1 MKGNL
6 RRACTL
12 ILTLL
17 ALFTAAILAYLV
29 FVGGIEIRWGGL
41 EFTCHKFGHPLIL
54 LVILLAL
61 RPFIARP
68 SPFSRLGQWLTRS
81 RQAILL
87 GVFITVIAGLP
98 RLCDLGGHSL
108 GSDELLWME
117 RGKKSVESLYERE
130 FKKAARPFG
139 HPGEVPGVLIGT
151 SYVLLGRG
159 SSWHS
164 YNLIDPIVA
173 ARLPIALLGT
183 ATCILLFLIGR
194 ACFGEAVSFWAAIFL
209 SLYPSHIALSRVAHL
224 DSTLTMFF
232 ASSLLCYCAYAGRR
246 AIRWKIASAIF
257 WAFALLSKSPAFILP
272 IILVAWKACLRI
284 WDRRRQVRFLELS
297 DLGWLGLG
305 LGLYFSLYTKLWY
318 DPAEL
323 HWIEY
328 SSRLPRAHL
337 ISGVIE
343 MVSAFPWLV
352 IAGCLA
358 FVFAL
363 MRAAERIRGGAW
375 RPLAGGIRIT
385 VAAILLVALCLAFI
399 QVFEKPLINQMNLAS
414 KVYTIENTGHLKY
427 WMGRVVSRPPVWF
440 YPFIFIVSTPPIMLF
455 FLVCGIVLACGA
467 CLRRENGWEGYLLCL
482 ITPAVFT
489 AVMSLGHKMGFRYID
504 PVIPFVCVL
513 AAAGLMGLVDLLQ
526 RVRGLKRSAAISRAI
541 HAVMAVVVVGSIAAP
556 LWAIFPNCDLYY
568 NFLIGGPAGAAK
580 LISVG
585 WGEGAKQAVEYI
597 RAHAREEDS
606 IYALGISSEFRFY
619 WDREGVSPPCNV
631 VINQAWPPHVDWLVI
646 PLSHRVKR
654 LEMQTL
660 LLADSLPRAHS
671 VTICGVDFAE
681 IHHLDNAPLTGSHS
695 YEAADLKT
703 DARNVVQ
710 DSGAASG
717 RAVLGRAGTPRGML
731 IHGPYARHGPG
742 RWKAVFRVKRGNVAG
757 EAPVASLSVMGI
769 SAGDRLNSVELGARG
784 ARGPGVYEEVPLEF
798 SIDRARRLQFC
809 VIFYGTCDLWVD
821 RISLEKL

>member
-6 RRACTL
+6 RSACTG

-17 ALFTAAILAYLV
+17 ALFTAAILAYLI
-29 FVGGIEIRWGGL
+29 FVGGVEIRWGRL
-41 EFTCHKFGHPLIL
+41 EFTCHKFEHPLIL

-61 RPFIARP
+61 RPFVARP
-68 SPFSRLGQWLTRS
+68 APFSILGQWLKRN

-87 GVFITVIAGLP
+87 GIFITIIAGVP

-108 GSDELLWME
+108 GPDELLWME
-117 RGKKSVESLYERE
+117 RGKKSVEALYERE
-130 FKKAARPFG
+130 FKKATRPFG

-183 ATCILLFLIGR
+183 ATCLLLFIIGR
-194 ACFGEAVSFWAAIFL
+194 ACFGEAVSFWAAVFL
-209 SLYPSHIALSRVAHL
+209 SLYPSHIALSRVAHV

-232 ASSLLCYCAYAGRR
+232 TSSLLCYYVYAGRR

-328 SSRLPRAHL
+328 SSHLPRAHL
-337 ISGVIE
+337 LSVAIE
-343 MVSAFPWLV
+343 MISAFPWLV

-358 FVFAL
+358 VVFAL
-363 MRAAERIRGGAW
+363 TRAAEKLRGGAW
-375 RPLAGGIRIT
+375 RPLAGRIRVI
-385 VAAILLVALCLAFI
+385 VAAILLIALCLAFI
-399 QVFEKPLINQMNLAS
+399 KVFEKPLINQVNLAS
-414 KVYTIENTGHLKY
+414 KVYAVGQEGHLKY

-440 YPFIFIVSTPPIMLF
+440 YPFMFIISTPPLMLF
-455 FLVCGIVLACGA
+455 FLVCGIVIACGA
-467 CLRRENGWEGYLLCL
+467 CRRREDGWEGYLLCL
-482 ITPAVFT
+482 ITPAVFI
-489 AVMSLGHKMGFRYID
+489 AIMSRGHKMGFRYID
-504 PVIPFVCVL
+504 PVIPFVCIL
-513 AAAGLMGLVDLLQ
+513 AAAGLMGLDDLLT
-526 RVRGLKRSAAISRAI
+526 RVWGLGRSAAISRAI
-541 HAVMAVVVVGSIAAP
+541 RAVMAVVVVGSLAAP
-556 LWAIFPNCDLYY
+556 LWAIFPDCDLYF
-568 NFLIGGPAGAAK
+568 NFLTGGPAGAAG
-580 LISVG
+580 LFSIG

-597 RAHAREEDS
+597 RAHAREDDS
-606 IYALGISSEFRFY
+606 IYTLGLSSEFRFY
-619 WDREGVSPPCNV
+619 WEREGVPAPCNV
-631 VINQAWPPHVDWLVI
+631 VINQARPPHVDWLVI
-646 PLSHRVKR
+646 PLSHRLKR

-660 LLADSLPRAHS
+660 RLADRLPREHS
-671 VTICGVDFAE
+671 VTMCGVDFAD
-681 IHHLDNAPLTGSHS
+681 IYHLDDRPLTESHS

-703 DARNVVQ
+703 DARNVVR
-710 DSGAASG
+710 DPGAVNG
-717 RAVLGRAGTPRGML
+717 RAVLGRAVTPRGML
-731 IHGPYARHGPG
+731 IHGPYARYGPG
-742 RWKAVFRVKRGNVAG
+742 RWKAVFRVRRGHVAG
-757 EAPVASLSVMGI
+757 DAPVASLSVTGI

-784 ARGPGVYEEVPLEF
+784 ALGPGVYEEIPLEF

-809 VIFYGTCDLWVD
+809 VISYGMCDLWVD